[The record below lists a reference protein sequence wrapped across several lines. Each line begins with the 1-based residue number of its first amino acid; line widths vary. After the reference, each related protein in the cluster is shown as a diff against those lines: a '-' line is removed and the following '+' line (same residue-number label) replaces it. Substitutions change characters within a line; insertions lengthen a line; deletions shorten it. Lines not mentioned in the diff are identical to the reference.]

1 VKEEGMNGI
10 TQQFEAVQ
18 RMMLVPSSA
27 ALEDNVRRF
36 WDTQDKLLDNMA
48 KFTNGWF
55 ERRHIGTHAAH
66 EAAQRMCTAQTPEDL
81 GREYQEW
88 ITGALQRVTDD
99 GLACQQL
106 VGAFAALLLDA
117 APQQQPEERTPRQH
131 EKRTPSRPEA
141 A

>member
-18 RMMLVPSSA
+18 RMMFVPSSA

-117 APQQQPEERTPRQH
+117 APQQQPEERTSRQP
-131 EKRTPSRPEA
+131 EKRTPSHPEA

>member
-1 VKEEGMNGI
+1 MNGI

-27 ALEDNVRRF
+27 ALQDNVRRF

-55 ERRHIGTHAAH
+55 ERRHIGTHAAQ
-66 EAAQRMCTAQTPEDL
+66 EAAQRICMAQTPEDL
-81 GREYQEW
+81 GREYQDW
-88 ITGALQRVTDD
+88 VTGAFQRVTDD

-117 APQQQPEERTPRQH
+117 APQQQPEKRTPRQP

>member
-1 VKEEGMNGI
+1 MNGI

-27 ALEDNVRRF
+27 ALGDSVRRF
-36 WDTQDKLLDNMA
+36 WDNQDKLLDNMA
-48 KFTNGWF
+48 KFANGWF
-55 ERRHIGTHAAH
+55 ERRHIGTHVTH
-66 EAAQRMCTAQTPEDL
+66 EAALRMCTAKTPEDL

-88 ITGALQRVTDD
+88 VTGAFQRVTDD
-99 GLACQQL
+99 GFACQQL
-106 VGAFAALLLDA
+106 IGAFAALLLDA
-117 APQQQPEERTPRQH
+117 APQQQPEKGMPRQP

>member
-1 VKEEGMNGI
+1 MNAH
-10 TQQFEAVQ
+10 QFEAVQ

-27 ALEDNVRRF
+27 ALEEYVRRF
-36 WDTQDKLLDNMA
+36 WDTQDKLLNDMA

-55 ERRHIGTHAAH
+55 ERRHIGTHAAQ
-66 EAAQRMCTAQTPEDL
+66 EAARRMCTAQTAEDL

-88 ITGALQRVTDD
+88 ATGAFQRVTDD
-99 GLACQQL
+99 GLACQHL

-117 APQQQPEERTPRQH
+117 APQQPLEKMTSRQPE
-131 EKRTPSRPEA
+131 KSIPSRSEA

>member
-1 VKEEGMNGI
+1 MNGI

-55 ERRHIGTHAAH
+55 
-66 EAAQRMCTAQTPEDL
+66 Q
-81 GREYQEW
+81 
-88 ITGALQRVTDD
+88 
-99 GLACQQL
+99 
-106 VGAFAALLLDA
+106 
-117 APQQQPEERTPRQH
+117 
-131 EKRTPSRPEA
+131 
-141 A
+141 

>member
-1 VKEEGMNGI
+1 MNGI

-18 RMMLVPSSA
+18 RMMLVPSA
-27 ALEDNVRRF
+27 AAFEDNVRRF
-36 WDTQDKLLDNMA
+36 WDTQDALLDNMA
-48 KFTNGWF
+48 KFTNEWF
-55 ERRHIGTHAAH
+55 ERRHTGTHAAQ
-66 EAAQRMCTAQTPEDL
+66 EAARRMFTAQTPEDL

-88 ITGALQRVTDD
+88 ITGAVQRVTDD
-99 GLACQQL
+99 GLACQHL

-117 APQQQPEERTPRQH
+117 APQPQPEKRTPRQP

>member
-1 VKEEGMNGI
+1 VKEEGMDGI

-48 KFTNGWF
+48 KFANGWF

-88 ITGALQRVTDD
+88 VTGAFQRVTDD
-99 GLACQQL
+99 RLACQQL

-117 APQQQPEERTPRQH
+117 APQQQPEKRTPRQP
-131 EKRTPSRPEA
+131 EKMTPSRSEA

>member
-1 VKEEGMNGI
+1 MNGI

-18 RMMLVPSSA
+18 RMMLMPSSA

-48 KFTNGWF
+48 KFADGWF
-55 ERRHIGTHAAH
+55 ERRHIGTQAAQV
-66 EAAQRMCTAQTPEDL
+66 AAQRMCRAQTAEDL

-88 ITGALQRVTDD
+88 ATGAVQRVTDD

-106 VGAFAALLLDA
+106 VGAFAALLLEA
-117 APQQQPEERTPRQH
+117 APQQPPEKMTSRQPE
-131 EKRTPSRPEA
+131 KSTPSRSEA

>member
-1 VKEEGMNGI
+1 MNGI
-10 TQQFEAVQ
+10 TQHFDAVQ

-27 ALEDNVRRF
+27 AIEDNVRRF

-48 KFTNGWF
+48 KFANGWF
-55 ERRHIGTHAAH
+55 ERRHIGTHAGH
-66 EAAQRMCTAQTPEDL
+66 EAAQRMCAAHAPEDL

-88 ITGALQRVTDD
+88 VTGAFQRVADD

-106 VGAFAALLLDA
+106 VGACAALLLDA
-117 APQQQPEERTPRQH
+117 APQQQSDKRAPSQQPE
-131 EKRTPSRPEA
+131 KKTPSRSEA

>member
-1 VKEEGMNGI
+1 M

-36 WDTQDKLLDNMA
+36 WDTQDKLLDSMA
-48 KFTNGWF
+48 KFANGWF
-55 ERRHIGTHAAH
+55 ERRHIGTRAAQV
-66 EAAQRMCTAQTPEDL
+66 AAQRMCTAQTAEDL

-88 ITGALQRVTDD
+88 ATGAVQRVSDD

-117 APQQQPEERTPRQH
+117 APQQQPEKPRQP
-131 EKRTPSRPEA
+131 EKRTPSRSEA